1 MLTRSDRIDPRR
13 VVDHYLVHDGWA
25 SLFPIKFRIPG
36 CRAPVPDNMKA
47 VKRVTAPRQTVRSVY
62 ALILKDISISLGL
75 LHPLVV
81 ESAAEC
87 VSKPAEKASHRLRVD
102 FGYFCDIVVNQVSA

>member
-62 ALILKDISISLGL
+62 ALILKDISVSLGL
-75 LHPLVV
+75 IHPLVV
-81 ESAAEC
+81 ESSTEC
-87 VSKPAEKASHRLRVD
+87 VSESAEKASHCLWLD
-102 FGYFCDIVVNQVSA
+102 FRNFIDVVIH